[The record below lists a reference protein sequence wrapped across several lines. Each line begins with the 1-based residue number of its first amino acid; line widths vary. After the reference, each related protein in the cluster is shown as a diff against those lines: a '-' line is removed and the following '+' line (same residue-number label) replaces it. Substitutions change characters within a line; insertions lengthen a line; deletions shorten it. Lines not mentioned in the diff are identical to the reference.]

1 MIADPVE
8 AFGAPLKPDCHC
20 SLKPKPTGGLGGSLV
35 ANIPLIP
42 ILIAFV
48 LKDNLRRALFLSN
61 GEAGS
66 LFSLPVT
73 LTF

>member
-1 MIADPVE
+1 MIANPADT
-8 AFGAPLKPDCHC
+8 FSAPLKPNCQC
-20 SLKPKPTGGLGGSLV
+20 CPKPELTGGSGGDL
-35 ANIPLIP
+35 ATNIPLIP